1 MTFGT
6 ALHEA
11 RERRGLDLNTAA
23 TRLRLRPDILRAIE
37 EDDLSR
43 LPPRG
48 YTKNMVNAY
57 ARLVGLNPTD
67 ITQMYLDA
75 DYAFRAGNAR
85 SSSARGGR
93 GSSRSFEG
101 SSARSGGRENSFGR
115 IMYDDRK
122 EYSHTRDFEGGRSE
136 RIYAGEKPRQSRHN
150 ALNSQYTNF
159 YAGPRADGGIMSR
172 LPLIAAGV
180 VILVLLIIVLSLAL
194 GGGGNNNEE
203 AETQKVPIT
212 GIDDTTGTEDGSA
225 AEPVKPTLTAPESV
239 TVTYKIADDTE
250 VYAVITNDGVTEA
263 PLFSGGEEEE
273 IEVSGVWS
281 FGAWASDAVT
291 ITVDGEP
298 VAFNTTDESGMPV
311 CVVDFES
318 WLDGWYE
325 DHPDVKRESKSADDK
340 DEADAAD
347 GQSGDAA
354 ASDGTGTSAAGTGG
368 APSTDAAG
376 TDASAGAAD
385 ASAGAAAGGTDA
397 SAAGTAGAASTDGTG
412 AAVGAAGGEVAA

>member
-1 MTFGT
+1 MAQVTFGT

-85 SSSARGGR
+85 SSSVRGGR
-93 GSSRSFEG
+93 GASRSFEG

-172 LPLIAAGV
+172 LPFIAAGV

-194 GGGGNNNEE
+194 GGGGNKNEDAE
-203 AETQKVPIT
+203 AQKVPIT
-212 GIDDTTGTEDGSA
+212 GIDDTTGTDDGSA

-239 TVTYKIADDTE
+239 TVAYKIADDTE

-263 PLFSGGEEEE
+263 PLFSGGEEQEV
-273 IEVSGVWS
+273 EVSGVWS

-298 VAFNTTDESGMPV
+298 AAFNTTDESGMPL

-340 DEADAAD
+340 DDAAATD
-347 GQSGDAA
+347 GQSGNAAAADGTGASAADTGNAPSAGAAGTDAA
-354 ASDGTGTSAAGTGG
+354 AGAANASAAGTG
-368 APSTDAAG
+368 AAAATDG
-376 TDASAGAAD
+376 S
-385 ASAGAAAGGTDA
+385 GAAA
-397 SAAGTAGAASTDGTG
+397 
-412 AAVGAAGGEVAA
+412 GAAGGEVAA